1 MMPLKTPMFNWWP
14 EAESNCRPLVFQMWA
29 KVMLMNTFF
38 VLGGVALLSLLAF
51 YWKGKISTS
60 FMTTG
65 VLVVL
70 LIFSF
75 LTGR

>member
-1 MMPLKTPMFNWWP
+1 MF
-14 EAESNCRPLVFQMWA
+14 
-29 KVMLMNTFF
+29 MNTFF

-60 FMTTG
+60 FVTTG
-65 VLVVL
+65 VLVIL
-70 LIFSF
+70 FIFSF